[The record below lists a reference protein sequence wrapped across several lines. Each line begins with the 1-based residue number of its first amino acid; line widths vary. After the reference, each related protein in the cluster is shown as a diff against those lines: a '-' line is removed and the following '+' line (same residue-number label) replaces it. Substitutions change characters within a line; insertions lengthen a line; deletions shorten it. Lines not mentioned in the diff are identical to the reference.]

1 MHAFLA
7 CCHIFLLANRQIA
20 FMISR
25 CFAPAGQSPEEVGR
39 SAGRTQFGTR
49 RAAAMVSS
57 DFRLALA
64 GYGLTTAEIH
74 YRLPDHPSLLQQF
87 VWQQYDLAPDFP
99 TLRKFLNFWEREI
112 EGALHS
118 VRIAHNKLIKP
129 SEWRA
134 VDGVFHLH

>member
-1 MHAFLA
+1 
-7 CCHIFLLANRQIA
+7 
-20 FMISR
+20 
-25 CFAPAGQSPEEVGR
+25 
-39 SAGRTQFGTR
+39 
-49 RAAAMVSS
+49 MVSS

-64 GYGLTTAEIH
+64 GYGLATVEIH

-99 TLRKFLNFWEREI
+99 TLRKFLAFWEREI

-118 VRIAHNKLIKP
+118 VRIAHSKLIKP

-134 VDGVFHLH
+134 VDGVFLLH